1 MILHSFPEA
10 SLSPFLLPRGERW
23 EFSCPKRCPTH
34 TTKCFWFFPFSL
46 VYIDIYSI
54 LLTLASKEENEGKE
68 QSIYTNQ
75 CLDWYDDDHYDDGD
89 VDDDAEDD
97 DVKYLEPSIR
107 PAANFCVG
115 REIDGTLAAPVPWI
129 LSKYLR
135 LVVNTGQNKL
145 WGERLVQMQSCYKFL
160 WETYLVRWRL
170 AALSRTEVVICA
182 SQISASCPSIGQLQE
197 MEVGG
202 T

>member
-1 MILHSFPEA
+1 MKA
-10 SLSPFLLPRGERW
+10 
-23 EFSCPKRCPTH
+23 K
-34 TTKCFWFFPFSL
+34 
-46 VYIDIYSI
+46 
-54 LLTLASKEENEGKE
+54 SK
-68 QSIYTNQ
+68 YTNQ
-75 CLDWYDDDHYDDGD
+75 YLDWYDDDHYDDGD
-89 VDDDAEDD
+89 VDDDAEGDDGDAEDD

-115 REIDGTLAAPVPWI
+115 REIDGTLAVPVPWI

-182 SQISASCPSIGQLQE
+182 SQISASCLSIGQLQE
-197 MEVGG
+197 ME
-202 T
+202 